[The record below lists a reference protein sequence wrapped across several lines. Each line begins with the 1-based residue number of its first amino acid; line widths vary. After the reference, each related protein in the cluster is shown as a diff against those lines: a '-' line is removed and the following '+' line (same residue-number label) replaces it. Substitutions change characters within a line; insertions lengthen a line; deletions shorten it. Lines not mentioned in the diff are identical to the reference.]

1 MSAKLVFEKPP
12 ENFNPSTQRTNF
24 LPFRLRQSPYNRRS
38 QVDPYCINTDQ
49 LAKPASVDST
59 ELSRQSK
66 RQKICSLSTEVE
78 VAACFIT
85 VKDNVLFIKRHAH
98 CSEPSKWGIPGG
110 KLEKDETAHQAVV
123 REIKEETGLH
133 LPLEV
138 KHLGTVYIRYPE
150 VDFIYH
156 MYGHTLSDY
165 PEQIVIDPQEH
176 QEYRW
181 MTLREALQ
189 LPLIRGE
196 DECIYLVYGENP

>member
-12 ENFNPSTQRTNF
+12 ENFNP
-24 LPFRLRQSPYNRRS
+24 
-38 QVDPYCINTDQ
+38 
-49 LAKPASVDST
+49 K
-59 ELSRQSK
+59 
-66 RQKICSLSTEVE
+66 VE

-98 CSEPSKWGIPGG
+98 CSEPNKWGIPGG
-110 KLEKDETAHQAVV
+110 KLEKDEAAHQAVV

-156 MYGHTLSDY
+156 MYGHDLSDY

-196 DECIYLVYGENP
+196 DECIYLVYGENL

>member
-1 MSAKLVFEKPP
+1 MTTKRVFQQPP
-12 ENFNPSTQRTNF
+12 ENFNP
-24 LPFRLRQSPYNRRS
+24 
-38 QVDPYCINTDQ
+38 
-49 LAKPASVDST
+49 K
-59 ELSRQSK
+59 
-66 RQKICSLSTEVE
+66 VE

-85 VKDNVLFIKRHAH
+85 VDDNVLFLKRHAH

-110 KLEKDETAHQAVV
+110 KLEKDETAHQAVL

-133 LPLEV
+133 LPSEV

-156 MYGHTLSDY
+156 MYGHMLSEL
-165 PEQIVIDPQEH
+165 PEQIVIDPEEH

-181 MTLREALQ
+181 MKLKEALT

-196 DECIYLVYGENP
+196 DECIYLVYGEDP

>member
-1 MSAKLVFEKPP
+1 MSAKMVFNQPP
-12 ENFNPSTQRTNF
+12 ENFNP
-24 LPFRLRQSPYNRRS
+24 
-38 QVDPYCINTDQ
+38 
-49 LAKPASVDST
+49 K
-59 ELSRQSK
+59 
-66 RQKICSLSTEVE
+66 VE

-85 VKDNVLFIKRHAH
+85 VGGNVLFMKRQSH

-110 KLEKDETAHQAVV
+110 KLEKGETAHQAVL

-133 LPLEV
+133 LPSEV

-156 MYGHTLSDY
+156 MYGHDLSEY
-165 PEQIVIDPQEH
+165 PTQVVIDPVEH
-176 QEYRW
+176 EEYRW
-181 MTLREALQ
+181 MTLGEALK